1 MTNTHDDVSF
11 LQSSTHGGVRFTL
24 AILHNVDTIDK
35 VQRFNHSCDRSTHTS
50 QSVEPSP
57 VATKFHT
64 GFVMRYS
71 NNNTALDELFVVA
84 CLGFI
89 RCVRLAWCNRAI
101 VGASVVFLVLSY
113 GGSCVCQLA
122 VQYLSFHQPNQFLK
136 KQYNSEDDLF
146 MVYLKNALFYCSFKG
161 WYYWSNLLYRS
172 RHHHFYHRYFHFHF
186 HCHCHHFYHH
196 RHERHEQPSFCPDL
210 PHNPVAFW

>member
-1 MTNTHDDVSF
+1 MFAETGEGLPLTNTHDDVSF

-71 NNNTALDELFVVA
+71 NNNNTALDELFVVA

-113 GGSCVCQLA
+113 WRIVCVSTGGA
-122 VQYLSFHQPNQFLK
+122 VFIVSSTEEPISK
-136 KQYNSEDDLF
+136 KAIQQR
-146 MVYLKNALFYCSFKG
+146 G
-161 WYYWSNLLYRS
+161 
-172 RHHHFYHRYFHFHF
+172 
-186 HCHCHHFYHH
+186 
-196 RHERHEQPSFCPDL
+196 
-210 PHNPVAFW
+210 

>member
-1 MTNTHDDVSF
+1 MFAETGEGLPLTNTHDDVSF

-35 VQRFNHSCDRSTHTS
+35 VQRFNHPCDRSTHAS

-71 NNNTALDELFVVA
+71 NNNNTALDELFVVA

-113 GGSCVCQLA
+113 WRIVCVSTGGA
-122 VQYLSFHQPNQFLK
+122 VFIVSSTEEPISK
-136 KQYNSEDDLF
+136 KAIQQR
-146 MVYLKNALFYCSFKG
+146 G
-161 WYYWSNLLYRS
+161 
-172 RHHHFYHRYFHFHF
+172 
-186 HCHCHHFYHH
+186 
-196 RHERHEQPSFCPDL
+196 
-210 PHNPVAFW
+210 